1 MFRQLG
7 VKQIRLLTNNPRKL
21 KALQDVG
28 VNVLERV
35 QHRVK
40 TTAHS
45 HRYLATKAAK
55 MGHME

>member
-1 MFRQLG
+1 MC
-7 VKQIRLLTNNPRKL
+7 
-21 KALQDVG
+21 
-28 VNVLERV
+28 ERV